1 MKYYCYASFLD
12 SKQKKQVS
20 FYRHLQNVFFCAVM
34 TNYYMRLAIWEVL
47 CRRIKSNKKN

>member
-20 FYRHLQNVFFCAVM
+20 FYRHLQNVF
-34 TNYYMRLAIWEVL
+34 L
-47 CRRIKSNKKN
+47 CCHDKLLYEIGNLGGLMSKNRK